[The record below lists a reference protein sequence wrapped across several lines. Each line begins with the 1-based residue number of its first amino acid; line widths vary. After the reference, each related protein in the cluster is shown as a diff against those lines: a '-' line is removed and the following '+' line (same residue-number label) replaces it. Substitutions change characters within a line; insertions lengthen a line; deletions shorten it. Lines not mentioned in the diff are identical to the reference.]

1 MYIKRYLEDQIEK
14 RFFKNKIIII
24 YGARQVGKT
33 TLVKKLLGKYQNK
46 FKTLYLNC
54 EILSVRENLKIPE
67 PIRLK
72 SYFEDAKLV
81 VLDEAQKIE
90 NIGLILKLLVDTYPE
105 IQIIATGSSSFEIN
119 NKINEPLT
127 GRADKFILYPL
138 SIEEIGQNQNRFE
151 IEARLDR
158 IIRYGLYPETYFL
171 PEKQAS
177 FRLDE
182 ISSDYLSKDILNFEG
197 IKKSR
202 IIIDLLQLLAL
213 QLGGTVSYHE
223 IATQL
228 GISRITVQKYIDIL
242 EQAFIIFTL
251 RAFSRNL
258 RKEISKSVKIYFYDI
273 GIRNS
278 LIQNYNPINLR
289 ADVGGLWENFCLLE
303 RLKHNHNHQI
313 LANYYFWRTYD
324 QKEVDL
330 IEEKQ
335 GRFNLFEFKWKNT
348 KAKIPQEFMKTYKGS
363 NYHLINKFNYW
374 DLLKV

>member
-1 MYIKRYLEDQIEK
+1 MYIKRYLEDQIENCL
-14 RFFKNKIIII
+14 FKGKVIVI

-33 TLVKKLLGKYQNK
+33 TLVKGFLEKYQNK
-46 FKTLYLNC
+46 YKTLYLNC
-54 EILSVRENLKIPE
+54 EILSVKENLKIPE
-67 PIRLK
+67 PARLK
-72 SYFEDAKLV
+72 NYFGDVKLV
-81 VLDEAQKIE
+81 VMDEAQKIE

-127 GRADKFILYPL
+127 GRVNKFILYPL
-138 SIEEIGQNQNRFE
+138 SLEEININKNKFE
-151 IEARLDR
+151 IDAHLDK
-158 IIRYGLYPETYFL
+158 IIRFGLYPETYFL
-171 PEKQAS
+171 PEKQAVL
-177 FRLDE
+177 RLDE

-197 IKKSR
+197 IKKSK

-213 QLGGTVSYHE
+213 QLGGEVSYHE
-223 IATQL
+223 LATQL
-228 GISRITVQKYIDIL
+228 GISRITIQKYINIL

-278 LIQNYNPINLR
+278 LIQNYNTINLR
-289 ADVGGLWENFCLLE
+289 ADIGGLWENFCLLE

-324 QKEVDL
+324 QKEIDL

-335 GRFNLFEFKWKNT
+335 GKFNLFEFKWRSEKT
-348 KAKIPQEFMKTYKGS
+348 KMPQDFIKAYKES
-363 NYHLINKFNYW
+363 SYRLINKSNYW
-374 DLLKV
+374 DLLKE

>member
-1 MYIKRYLEDQIEK
+1 M
-14 RFFKNKIIII
+14 
-24 YGARQVGKT
+24 
-33 TLVKKLLGKYQNK
+33 
-46 FKTLYLNC
+46 
-54 EILSVRENLKIPE
+54 SVRENLKIPE

-90 NIGLILKLLVDTYPE
+90 NIGLILKLLVDTYPG

>member
-1 MYIKRYLEDQIEK
+1 M
-14 RFFKNKIIII
+14 
-24 YGARQVGKT
+24 
-33 TLVKKLLGKYQNK
+33 
-46 FKTLYLNC
+46 
-54 EILSVRENLKIPE
+54 
-67 PIRLK
+67 
-72 SYFEDAKLV
+72 
-81 VLDEAQKIE
+81 
-90 NIGLILKLLVDTYPE
+90 
-105 IQIIATGSSSFEIN
+105 
-119 NKINEPLT
+119 
-127 GRADKFILYPL
+127 
-138 SIEEIGQNQNRFE
+138 
-151 IEARLDR
+151 
-158 IIRYGLYPETYFL
+158 

-289 ADVGGLWENFCLLE
+289 SDTGGLWENFCLLE

-335 GRFNLFEFKWKNT
+335 GRFNLFEFKWKST
-348 KAKIPQEFMKTYKGS
+348 KVKIPQEFIKTYKNS
-363 NYHLINKFNYW
+363 SYHLINKLNYW